1 MSKLSIY
8 ANKLKGARPATGL
21 VAAVETISATLD
33 DVKRSGNALAIGRA
47 SYAIE
52 SIDAN
57 TAGLMETAS
66 DKLQAAI
73 ESISTR
79 LGFELSDAQKSA
91 GVVAG
96 LMVQDPQGFLAS
108 PVLRPTAATE
118 SMAVIDTVGMS
129 DALMQRGAEAY
140 DEKENRQLAQYTV
153 AYNVQASRQ
162 DEFGEAFFPTVTI
175 TPDNLGYM
183 VQARLVSVFNDFQ
196 RNVSGALDNYNKKNI
211 IRAAIDYR
219 ILKNDMTRIRPVYQA
234 ASAANFVDTAVIPAT
249 AITIEDETVTTAP
262 LAVNKRFSLLGLSQ
276 TATLLANGVMDPSDS
291 IDPGIYLDNL
301 YIKFGSDIL
310 KFSVRQLPLAS
321 FAAAVQG
328 NYREMKLN
336 FSTEA
341 LLVNANTAPTI
352 DSAALVTLLPVSTA
366 NANLRLRVQVSGSIN
381 VETGETTVYA
391 GAVEVASVV
400 DSSGAALDLTAAPWA
415 ALVTAA
421 GSASVIGYD
430 LYAFRTNS
438 NRRQRG
444 QLLDV
449 TFYNQLYPVPLRSP
463 ITVLRP
469 VNSDGQSDASDLSA
483 LITAT
488 QLRASNEAVTALLD
502 AAQALGQYV
511 STPVS
516 AETLGVTPDI
526 LGIGRLLVVPAY
538 IQATVDMSKAVASLN
553 SSDRAAD
560 ISATL
565 VNVIRDMAYRL
576 YRDSG
581 YQPAANALAGG
592 NAAAPTVI
600 VGTDPV
606 LARYLMVEGDLR
618 TLGSELNCKLV
629 STNDLRMAGRIAVS
643 FGQFDNGSANTPN
656 PLHFGNMAWKPEMTL
671 VLPIARGGQ
680 ISKELTVSPAFR
692 HIVNL
697 PVMGMLTVTNVP
709 NVVASQVPITFAAG
723 TVPSNGYV
731 VTLGN
736 EIN

>member
-8 ANKLKGARPATGL
+8 GAKLKGARAASGL
-21 VAAVETISATLD
+21 SAAVESIEVAID
-33 DVKRSGNALAIGRA
+33 DIKRGGNTLAIGRA
-47 SYAIE
+47 SYAVE

-57 TAGLMETAS
+57 VAGQMETAAV
-66 DKLQAAI
+66 KLQTAI
-73 ESISTR
+73 ESMATR
-79 LGFELSDAQKSA
+79 LGYELTEAQKSA
-91 GVVAG
+91 GVAAG

-108 PVLRPTAATE
+108 PVSTPVAATE
-118 SMAVIDTVGMS
+118 SMAVIDTIGMS
-129 DALMQRGAEAY
+129 DALTKRGIESY

-175 TPDNLGYM
+175 TPDNLGYI

-234 ASAANFVDTAVIPAT
+234 ASAANFVDQAVIPAT

-291 IDPGIYLDNL
+291 IDPGIYLDNI
-301 YIKFGSDIL
+301 YVKFGSDIL

-336 FSTEA
+336 FTSES
-341 LLVNANTAPTI
+341 LLVNTNTAPTV
-352 DSAALVTLLPVSTA
+352 DSSALVTLAPVTTA

-391 GAVEVASVV
+391 GAVEVASVI

-488 QLRASNEAVTALLD
+488 QIRASNEAVTALLE

-511 STPVS
+511 STPVT

-538 IQATVDMSKAVASLN
+538 IQATVDMNKAVASLN

-560 ISATL
+560 IAATL

-600 VGTDPV
+600 IGTDPV

-629 STNDLRMAGRIAVS
+629 STNDLRMAGRIAVT

-680 ISKELTVSPAFR
+680 ISKELTVSPSFR

-697 PVMGMLTVTNVP
+697 PVLGLLTVTNVP
-709 NVVASQVPITFAAG
+709 NVVAAQVPFVTAAQSI
-723 TVPSNGYV
+723 PNNGYV